1 MADQTQPTPTDWL
14 TLPPNLPRPVDDGA
28 ARHLPG
34 AKVPSIALESTTGH
48 KVDLSRESRAV
59 VFCYPRTGRP
69 GEDLPGPDGS
79 WDAIPGARGCTPQA
93 CAFRDAMGEFA
104 GLGYTVY
111 GLSAQ
116 TIDHQR
122 EAAERLHLPYEL
134 LADESFAFVDAARLP
149 TFEHAGNRY
158 LKRLTMVIEDGRIDH
173 VFYPVFPPDKSPGE
187 ALDWLASRPAR

>member
-1 MADQTQPTPTDWL
+1 M
-14 TLPPNLPRPVDDGA
+14 TLPANLPRPVDDGA

-34 AKVPSIALESTTGH
+34 ATLPSIALESTSGR

-69 GEDLPGPDGS
+69 GEDLPGPNGS

-122 EAAERLHLPYEL
+122 EAAERLDLPYEL
-134 LADESFAFVDAARLP
+134 LADERFALIDAARLP
-149 TFEHAGNRY
+149 TFEHAGNRFV
-158 LKRLTMVIEDGRIDH
+158 KRLTMVIEDGRIDH
-173 VFYPVFPPDKSPGE
+173 VFYPVFPPDKSPDE
-187 ALDWLASRPAR
+187 VLDWLRHRPAR